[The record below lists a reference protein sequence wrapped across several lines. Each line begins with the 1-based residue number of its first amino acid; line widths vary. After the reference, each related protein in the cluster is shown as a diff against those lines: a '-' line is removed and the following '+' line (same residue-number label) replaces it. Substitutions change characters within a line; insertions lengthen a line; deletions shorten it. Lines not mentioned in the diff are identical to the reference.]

1 MNLGHKLI
9 ANIKEIDMKKGI
21 LLLLF
26 LLVGCAFPQTPTS
39 DGLIIATKQF
49 RPELFVSGARGEV
62 IISMSDNVSDD
73 GFFSTNYTNL
83 VAFRNVQSG
92 EVYSLSTLLGEKAY
106 DTAMLS
112 IGTYEVINLYLQ
124 YVYQT
129 TEVYGSMQTTTTHIV
144 TDEHY
149 EGDKKIRFTV
159 KPGEVVYIGHI
170 DFIKAENTVRPD
182 GSISVNTFKISDKS
196 KNIPEEQRQKW
207 QREFGKDFTVDIAV
221 VK

>member
-1 MNLGHKLI
+1 MN
-9 ANIKEIDMKKGI
+9 EVDMKKFI
-21 LLLLF
+21 LLVLF
-26 LLVGCAFPQTPTS
+26 LLSGCAFPSTPTS

-49 RPELFVSGARGEV
+49 RPELFASGARGEV

-83 VAFRNVQSG
+83 IAFRNVQSG
-92 EVYSLSTLLGEKAY
+92 EVYSLNTLLGEKAY

-149 EGDKKIRFTV
+149 EGNSKITFTV
-159 KPGEVVYIGHI
+159 KPEEVVYIGHI

-182 GSISVNTFKISDKS
+182 GSVPVNKFKISDKS
-196 KNIPEEQRQKW
+196 KDIPEEQRQKW
-207 QREFGKDFTVDIAV
+207 QREFGKDFVVRLATV
-221 VK
+221 K